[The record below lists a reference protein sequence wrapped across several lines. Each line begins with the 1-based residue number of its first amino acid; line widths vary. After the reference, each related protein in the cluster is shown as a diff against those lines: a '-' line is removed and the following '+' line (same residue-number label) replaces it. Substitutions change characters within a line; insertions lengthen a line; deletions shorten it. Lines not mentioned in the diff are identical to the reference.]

1 MFSPKSLGYDRSL
14 TIFSP
19 DGRLYQVEYANEAV
33 RRGASCIGLVAKDGV
48 VIIAQRKIDLQ
59 QRKLLAPQGLNKIFA
74 VDDEILLSGAGL
86 LGDLQWF
93 VSYSRLQAQNLVL
106 TYGETTSPEMLV
118 KNLANLMLLH
128 TQIAGYR
135 PWGVSLILA
144 GIYNDIPQIFLIE
157 PSGSYWRY
165 NGLALGESMV
175 ELNEYLEKS
184 YNADNNLEQQ
194 ILLGINAFKHVN
206 PNINEHQLEIVQVT
220 SGQKISSRLSEEF
233 IKKYFT

>member
-33 RRGASCIGLVAKDGV
+33 RRGASCIGLVASDGV
-48 VIIAQRKIDLQ
+48 VIIAQRKIDFQ
-59 QRKLLAPQGLNKIFA
+59 QKKLLAPQGLNKIFA
-74 VDDEILLSGAGL
+74 VDDEILISGAGL
-86 LGDLQWF
+86 LGDLQWL
-93 VSYSRLQAQNLVL
+93 VTYSRLQTQNLIL
-106 TYGETTSPEMLV
+106 TYGEATSPEMLV

-144 GIYNDIPQIFLIE
+144 GNYRNMPQIFLIE

-175 ELNEYLEKS
+175 ELNEYLEKN
-184 YNADNNLEQQ
+184 YNVENNLEQQ
-194 ILLGINAFKHVN
+194 ISLGINAFKHVN
-206 PNINEHQLEIVQVT
+206 PNINEHQLEIVQVAV
-220 SGQKISSRLSEEF
+220 GQKIFSRLSEEF
-233 IKKYFT
+233 IKTYFK